1 MKINCVS
8 CGHGLQLGD
17 AYDDF
22 EGLVKCYVCS
32 QLLQVKI
39 SHGKVKSVGLTAACP
54 DVSAPAGQGLKEG
67 RPKVKALPGRP

>member
-39 SHGKVKSVGLTAACP
+39 SHGKVKSVSLTVACP
-54 DVSAPAGQGLKEG
+54 DVPSTAVRGIKGG
-67 RPKVKALPGRP
+67 RTKVKAVSGRP